1 MPRNTDNLRCIKIA
15 SNGSVEE
22 ISHSQYDEETADRLY
37 SGSALMLTEYWE
49 TDNYKLTMTMPY
61 LFAPEDDVNI
71 IATMLFR
78 KLRSR
83 HGVPC
88 LNVVCGT
95 AYLVNESDT
104 EIIDFTMQDFLFVRN
119 RVFQMVW

>member
-1 MPRNTDNLRCIKIA
+1 MYYIVYIVMPSTGNLRCIKIA

-22 ISHSQYDEETADRLY
+22 ISHMQYNEETADRLY

-49 TDNYKLTMTMPY
+49 TDNYKLTMTMPD

-71 IATMLFR
+71 IATTLYR
-78 KLRSR
+78 KRRSR

-88 LNVVCGT
+88 LNVVCGN
-95 AYLVNESDT
+95 AYLVNE
-104 EIIDFTMQDFLFVRN
+104 
-119 RVFQMVW
+119 